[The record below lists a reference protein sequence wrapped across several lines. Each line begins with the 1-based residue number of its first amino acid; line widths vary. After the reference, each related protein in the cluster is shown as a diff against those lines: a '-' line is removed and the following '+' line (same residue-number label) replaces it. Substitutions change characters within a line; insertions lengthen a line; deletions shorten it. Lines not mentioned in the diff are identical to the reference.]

1 MRLNFHGAAQTVTGS
16 QHLLEINGSKLL
28 LDCGLYQGHRK
39 ESYARNLNFSYNPR
53 SLDAVILSH
62 AHIDHSGNLPN
73 LIRQG
78 FAGPIYTTRATA
90 DLADIMLR
98 DSGHIQESDA
108 AFINKKLRGGETPVE
123 PIYTMADAER
133 VAGHFHS
140 VEYKQQFEP
149 IPGVTAQFFDA
160 GHILG
165 SAGLLLEIN
174 EKGRKIRFW
183 FSGDIGRFNLP
194 LLLDP
199 VLPEPVD
206 YLLMECTYGDKPHS
220 DPRLAFDEFRQVVT
234 KTIARGG
241 KVIIPAFAVGRTQEL
256 VFYLNEMEGRGELKP
271 VPVYVDSPLAVNTT
285 DVFRRHPECFDEET
299 RTFVQQNKHPA
310 LEFKNLTY
318 IRSVDESKALN
329 ERKEPM
335 IIISASGMAETG
347 RILHHLKNNIEN
359 PRNTIL
365 IVSWQ
370 APDTLGRHL
379 ADRDKRVRI
388 FGEPYDVR
396 AEISTIGGLSG
407 HAGQDLLIRYAAAVK
422 KQVRQVFLVHGEPS
436 PASILMDKLKEQ
448 SLGEI
453 HYPALHSG
461 VDL

>member
-39 ESYARNLNFSYNPR
+39 ESYARNRNFSYDPR
-53 SLDAVILSH
+53 TLDAVILSH

-73 LIRQG
+73 LVRQG
-78 FAGPIYTTRATA
+78 FTGPIYATRATA

-140 VEYKQQFEP
+140 VEYKQRFEP

-165 SAGLLLEIN
+165 SAGVLLEIN
-174 EKGRKIRFW
+174 EQGRKVRFW
-183 FSGDIGRFNLP
+183 FSGDIGRFDLP
-194 LLLDP
+194 LLIDP

-206 YLLMECTYGDKPHS
+206 YLLMECTYGDKPHN
-220 DPRLAFDEFRQVVT
+220 DPRLAFEEFRQVVT

-256 VFYLNEMEGRGELKP
+256 VYYLNEMEVKGDLKP
-271 VPVYVDSPLAVNTT
+271 IPVYVDSPLAVNTT
-285 DVFRRHPECFDEET
+285 DVFRRHPECFRRRNAHLRSTEQT
-299 RTFVQQNKHPA
+299 SGPGVQKSDLYP
-310 LEFKNLTY
+310 
-318 IRSVDESKALN
+318 V
-329 ERKEPM
+329 
-335 IIISASGMAETG
+335 GG
-347 RILHHLKNNIEN
+347 RI
-359 PRNTIL
+359 
-365 IVSWQ
+365 Q
-370 APDTLGRHL
+370 
-379 ADRDKRVRI
+379 
-388 FGEPYDVR
+388 
-396 AEISTIGGLSG
+396 
-407 HAGQDLLIRYAAAVK
+407 
-422 KQVRQVFLVHGEPS
+422 
-436 PASILMDKLKEQ
+436 
-448 SLGEI
+448 
-453 HYPALHSG
+453 G
-461 VDL
+461 VE